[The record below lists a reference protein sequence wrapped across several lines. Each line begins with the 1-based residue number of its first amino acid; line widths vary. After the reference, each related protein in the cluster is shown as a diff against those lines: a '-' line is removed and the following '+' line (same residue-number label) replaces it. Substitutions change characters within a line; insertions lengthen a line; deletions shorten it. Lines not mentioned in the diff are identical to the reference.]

1 MVWSSTTDNIQEH
14 RAFLDLS
21 GHTARVGV
29 GRAGMPGVSAGAL
42 ELAASFLASDPCT
55 DIHGSEKREGGVLES
70 RELAMAVTRT
80 LAR

>member
-21 GHTARVGV
+21 GHTAREGV
-29 GRAGMPGVSAGAL
+29 GCAGMRGVPAGAL
-42 ELAASFLASDPCT
+42 ELAASFLASDACT
-55 DIHGSEKREGGVLES
+55 DIHGSGEREEGVLES
-70 RELAMAVTRT
+70 RKLAMAVTRT